1 MFVYREAR
9 IANSGYE
16 KFAVQ
21 WLNEAFLLCG
31 DKFQLIDKRF
41 FILSK
46 VSGTGHCISIVLL
59 YLQRRVPIMFLY
71 M

>member
-1 MFVYREAR
+1 MFVDREAR

-31 DKFQLIDKRF
+31 DKFQLIYKRF
-41 FILSK
+41 LFSAK
-46 VSGTGHCISIVLL
+46 SPVQDHANQL
-59 YLQRRVPIMFLY
+59 YL
-71 M
+71 

>member
-1 MFVYREAR
+1 MFVDREAR

-41 FILSK
+41 LFSAKSPVRDIAYQ
-46 VSGTGHCISIVLL
+46 L
-59 YLQRRVPIMFLY
+59 YFYTCNDESL
-71 M
+71 